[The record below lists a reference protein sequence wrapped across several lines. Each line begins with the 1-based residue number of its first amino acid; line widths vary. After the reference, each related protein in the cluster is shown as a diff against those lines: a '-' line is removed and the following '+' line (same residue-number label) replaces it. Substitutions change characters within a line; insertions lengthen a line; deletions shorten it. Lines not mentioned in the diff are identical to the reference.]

1 MIGEGE
7 SELSVNLV
15 GDVRIRRLNRDY
27 RKKDR
32 ATDVLAFPIR
42 EAMMP
47 RGIQGPTGLLGDVV
61 ISVPTAVRQAQDAGR
76 TVSEELITL
85 LVHGI
90 LHLCGYDHERNDRE
104 AARMFRREH
113 AILQRLG
120 PIPQLVSFSTRKRRK
135 RH

>member
-1 MIGEGE
+1 MI
-7 SELSVNLV
+7 
-15 GDVRIRRLNRDY
+15 
-27 RKKDR
+27 
-32 ATDVLAFPIR
+32 IR
-42 EAMMP
+42 E
-47 RGIQGPTGLLGDVV
+47 IQLPEREVTDPDGVRDPSPLERSIPPLTFRRLLGDVV